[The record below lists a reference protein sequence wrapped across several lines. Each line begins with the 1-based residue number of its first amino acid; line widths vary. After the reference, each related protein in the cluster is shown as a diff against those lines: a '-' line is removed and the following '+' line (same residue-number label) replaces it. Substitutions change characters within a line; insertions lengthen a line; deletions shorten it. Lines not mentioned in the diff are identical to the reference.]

1 MLSRGIGLA
10 MAVCGLMLSAAPLHA
25 AKPVVTNKLRFRIPF
40 KFDAAALQR
49 MNARELQLFVS
60 QNRGVNWELAQTIT
74 PQDGR
79 FEFQAPADGEYWFA
93 VRTIDSFGQVHP
105 SGQSMEAGLIVV
117 VDTLPPSLAIN
128 LEQTAAGKIEL
139 TWSASDA
146 NLDPTTLKLESQQP
160 GQDGWQTVSVIPNH
174 RGMTSWSI
182 PASGTVALR
191 GTIADL
197 AGNNGRAQAQLQAVG
212 SGKAPQPRIPEIRQP
227 IAEGVPGESIP
238 AETLPLTTDP
248 QLGMALPPSP
258 TPSNLGP
265 AMIRPMPP
273 AHQQFVSDSPVA
285 RPDVTQDRWSP
296 EPSGMQTIPYRG
308 NARQRVVNTL
318 RFQLGYKIDDV
329 GPSGV
334 GGVELFITQDN
345 GRQWYRYGE
354 DVDRASPME
363 VTVPRDGEYGFAVRV
378 KSGAGL
384 SQEPPQ
390 PGEPPG
396 IVIAVDQTPPRL
408 ELFPVQQGRGPE
420 LNQIHIQW
428 KVSEA
433 RPSDKP
439 ISLYYAASPQ
449 GPWEPISGWRPDTG
463 SFTWTAGPGVPSQF
477 YIRVVARDAAG
488 NIATA
493 ETPQP
498 ILVDLSR
505 PSARIVDVEVQATP
519 R

>member
-1 MLSRGIGLA
+1 MLNRWMGLA
-10 MAVCGLMLSAAPLHA
+10 IAACGLLLPAAPVEA
-25 AKPVVTNKLRFRIPF
+25 AGKPVVTNKLRFRIPF

-49 MNARELQLFVS
+49 MNARDLQLFVS

-93 VRTIDSFGQVHP
+93 VRTVDSFGQVHP
-105 SGQSMEAGLIVV
+105 SAQTMEAGLMVV
-117 VDTLPPSLAIN
+117 VDTLPPSLALN

-139 TWSASDA
+139 SWSASDA

-160 GQDGWQTVSVIPNH
+160 GQNGWQIVSVIPNH
-174 RGMTSWSI
+174 RGMTAWSV
-182 PASGTVALR
+182 PSAGVVAIR

-197 AGNNGRAQAQLQAVG
+197 GGNAGRAQTQVQAVS
-212 SGKAPQPRIPEIRQP
+212 SGKTPQPRAPEVRQP
-227 IAEGVPGESIP
+227 IAGIPPETIP
-238 AETLPLTTDP
+238 AETLPLTADP
-248 QLGMALPPSP
+248 QLGGLSIAPGFAPSQG
-258 TPSNLGP
+258 SP
-265 AMIRPMPP
+265 AIIRPLPTTN
-273 AHQQFVSDSPVA
+273 QQFVSDMPIN
-285 RPDVTQDRWSP
+285 RPEVMQDRWSN
-296 EPSGMQTIPYRG
+296 GMETIPYRSHS
-308 NARQRVVNTL
+308 RQRVVNTL
-318 RFQLGYKIDDV
+318 RFQLGYKVDDV

-345 GRQWYRYGE
+345 GRMWFRYGE
-354 DVDRASPME
+354 DTDRVSPIE
-363 VTVPRDGEYGFAVRV
+363 VTVPRDGDYGFTVRV
-378 KSGAGL
+378 RSGAGL
-384 SQEPPQ
+384 GQEPPQ
-390 PGEPPG
+390 SGEPPS

-408 ELFPVQQGRGPE
+408 ELLPVQQGRGPE

-428 KVSEA
+428 KVSET

-439 ISLYYAASPQ
+439 ISLYYAASAA

-477 YIRVVARDAAG
+477 HIRVVARDAAG
-488 NIATA
+488 NVATA

-505 PSARIVDVEVQATP
+505 PTARIVDVEVQSLP